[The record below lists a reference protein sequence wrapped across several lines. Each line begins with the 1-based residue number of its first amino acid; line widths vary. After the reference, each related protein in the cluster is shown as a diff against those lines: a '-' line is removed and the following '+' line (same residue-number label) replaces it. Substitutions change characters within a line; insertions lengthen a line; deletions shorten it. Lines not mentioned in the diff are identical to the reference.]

1 MKKGLFVVLLL
12 LLGGLMQAQAQR
24 KNIVVERDED
34 LDSLIYQHAE
44 NNKSRNTLDGFRIQ
58 LFSGSER
65 NNANQLKA
73 QFLRQY
79 PEVPVYLSYQQ
90 PFFKLRAGDFRTR
103 TEAQNLYHKLLKDYG
118 EVLIVPDKIN
128 YPIIQP

>member
-1 MKKGLFVVLLL
+1 MNKGLLVVLLL
-12 LLGGLMQAQAQR
+12 LVGSLFQAQAQR
-24 KNIVVERDED
+24 KNIVVERDDD

-44 NNKSRNTLDGFRIQ
+44 NNKNRNTLDGFRIQ

-65 NNANQLKA
+65 NKANQLKA

>member
-1 MKKGLFVVLLL
+1 MNKGLLVVLLL
-12 LLGGLMQAQAQR
+12 LVGSLFQAQAQR

>member
-1 MKKGLFVVLLL
+1 MNKGLLVVLLL
-12 LLGGLMQAQAQR
+12 MLGGLIQAQAQR

-79 PEVPVYLSYQQ
+79 PEVPVYLSYQK

-103 TEAQNLYHKLLKDYG
+103 TEAQNLYHKLVKDFG

>member
-12 LLGGLMQAQAQR
+12 LFSGLIQAQAQR

-44 NNKSRNTLDGFRIQ
+44 NNKNRNTLDGFRIQ

-103 TEAQNLYHKLLKDYG
+103 TEAQNLYHKLIKDYG

>member
-1 MKKGLFVVLLL
+1 MNKGLLVVLLL
-12 LLGGLMQAQAQR
+12 LVGSLFQAQAQR
-24 KNIVVERDED
+24 KNIVVERDDD

-44 NNKSRNTLDGFRIQ
+44 NNKNRNTLDGFRIQ

>member
-1 MKKGLFVVLLL
+1 MNKGLLVVLLL
-12 LLGGLMQAQAQR
+12 MLGGLIQAQAQR

-103 TEAQNLYHKLLKDYG
+103 TEAQNLYHKLVKDFG

>member
-1 MKKGLFVVLLL
+1 MNKGLLVVLLL
-12 LLGGLMQAQAQR
+12 MLGGLIQAQAQR

-90 PFFKLRAGDFRTR
+90 PFF
-103 TEAQNLYHKLLKDYG
+103 
-118 EVLIVPDKIN
+118 
-128 YPIIQP
+128 

>member
-12 LLGGLMQAQAQR
+12 LFSGLIQAQAQR

>member
-1 MKKGLFVVLLL
+1 MNKGLLVVLLL
-12 LLGGLMQAQAQR
+12 LVGSLFQAQAQR

-44 NNKSRNTLDGFRIQ
+44 NNKNRNTLDGFRIQ

-103 TEAQNLYHKLLKDYG
+103 TEAQNLYHKLIKDYV